1 MPASWIPIVVPL
13 RAISDTTLDPSTA
26 PTASQAH
33 LHAAIVRLR
42 KKWWLPATKRA
53 AASPPSAAKAGSRSR
68 IRRLPVA
75 WLRMCSSSPMF
86 SPWPASASTST
97 GPRCSSS
104 RASVGPRS
112 SRKKRRRSTA
122 SSSPTPNHSVRPGPS
137 FSVENARAPPP
148 STIHTGI
155 EGEHTPVIGPTWSC
169 SLPGSSAISP
179 AASIRSASARSSA
192 QPSNTTAAS
201 SARRWGSQTSSY
213 AIGGP
218 ECRSMPSRSPG
229 TTAPAGSTPTAHG
242 DTLLEPLDDARRW
255 PPTRGRR
262 RRPTAAP
269 APPAPRGRRRP
280 AAASPPPPPAP
291 PARAGRPRRSPARR

>member
-53 AASPPSAAKAGSRSR
+53 AASPPRAAKAVSRSR

-86 SPWPASASTST
+86 SPWPASESTST

-122 SSSPTPNHSVRPGPS
+122 SSSATPNHRVRPGPS

-179 AASIRSASARSSA
+179 AASIRSASERSSA

-201 SARRWGSQTSSY
+201 SARRWGSQTSVKQDR
-213 AIGGP
+213 
-218 ECRSMPSRSPG
+218 RSRVQEHAVAQPRHHRARRLDADG
-229 TTAPAGSTPTAHG
+229 ARRH
-242 DTLLEPLDDARRW
+242 LLEPLDDALVGRRHAVAVGA
-255 PPTRGRR
+255 PQPLQHRQHRRDRRPRAAASRPRSPVRPAHAARR
-262 RRPTAAP
+262 RRW
-269 APPAPRGRRRP
+269 R
-280 AAASPPPPPAP
+280 
-291 PARAGRPRRSPARR
+291 ARR